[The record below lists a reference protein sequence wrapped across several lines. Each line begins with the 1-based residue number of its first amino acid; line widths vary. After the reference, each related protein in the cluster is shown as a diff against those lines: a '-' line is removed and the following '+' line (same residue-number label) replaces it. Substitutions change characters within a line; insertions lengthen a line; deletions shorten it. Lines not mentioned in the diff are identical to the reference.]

1 MLACVGIIRMRC
13 AARVPPLPPHFVARR
28 FVAASDILTSTNLYI
43 SAIIQQYGTGNS
55 GRGETDA
62 AGNAN
67 VRGEP
72 DGARQPAAH
81 TMGRACQAEEAEKG
95 ATAVQALP
103 LQATAAT
110 TTAMPQRAA
119 AKARSAS
126 SRSSSKSSSSD
137 DSSDSLS
144 SLDSSARRELEEEVA
159 TGTAAKKKLKESGQR
174 KSFEAKTPAAAAK
187 HAGAVQR

>member
-1 MLACVGIIRMRC
+1 MR
-13 AARVPPLPPHFVARR
+13 REYRRSPPHLVARR
-28 FVAASDILTSTNLYI
+28 FVAASDNLTSTNLYI

-72 DGARQPAAH
+72 DGARQPAAR
-81 TMGRACQAEEAEKG
+81 TMGRTCQAEEAEEG

-110 TTAMPQRAA
+110 TTAMPRRAA

-126 SRSSSKSSSSD
+126 SSSKISSSSSSSD

>member
-1 MLACVGIIRMRC
+1 MR
-13 AARVPPLPPHFVARR
+13 REYRRSPPPHFVARR
-28 FVAASDILTSTNLYI
+28 FVAASYILTSANLYI
-43 SAIIQQYGTGNS
+43 SAIIQQYGTSNS

-95 ATAVQALP
+95 ATAVKALP
-103 LQATAAT
+103 LQATTAT
-110 TTAMPQRAA
+110 TTAMPRRAA

-126 SRSSSKSSSSD
+126 SSSSD
-137 DSSDSLS
+137 DISDTLS

-174 KSFEAKTPAAAAK
+174 KSFEAKTPAAAAR
-187 HAGAVQR
+187 HAGAVRR

>member
-1 MLACVGIIRMRC
+1 VRREY
-13 AARVPPLPPHFVARR
+13 RRSPPHFVARR

-110 TTAMPQRAA
+110 TTAMPRRAA

-126 SRSSSKSSSSD
+126 SSSKSSSSSD

-144 SLDSSARRELEEEVA
+144 SVDSSARRELEEEVA